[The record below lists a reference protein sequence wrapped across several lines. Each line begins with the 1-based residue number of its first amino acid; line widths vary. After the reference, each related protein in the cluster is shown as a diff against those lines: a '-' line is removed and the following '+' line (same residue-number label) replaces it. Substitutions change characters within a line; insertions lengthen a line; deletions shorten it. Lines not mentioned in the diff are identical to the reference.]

1 MLAVFVPIVVAL
13 VVGSTLLYSYRSVEI
28 ARTNGDIVRQIRSS
42 ITELNHMVFSYVA
55 YREER
60 PKQQFLAEYDSITRL
75 IDSTRFQNQEQ
86 QRLLNDIRLDS
97 QSIKDLFLKLVSNVE
112 LYRMEGNDKL
122 FREIEERLEG
132 QLLVRSRQADSNASL
147 LRSLTDNDIRSAL
160 TRAVV
165 FIFFVLVL
173 TTFPLTVLLARTRR
187 GITMS
192 LTELRKGTEFIGAGN
207 LDFIIEEKKNDEVG
221 ELARAF
227 NQMTRDLKAVTA
239 SKADLEREIFERKK
253 AEDSLRESEERWATT
268 LASIGDA
275 VIATDVDGRISFMN
289 NVAEELTGWTLPEAS
304 TKLVAEIFNIINEHT
319 RYQVENPVTKV
330 LREGMIVSLANHTIL
345 VRKDGTE
352 VPIDDSGAPIRDASG
367 KTVGVVLVFRDIT
380 ERKEAVNKLIKAR
393 DELEHQVEMR
403 TNQLRQQAE
412 LLDLAHDAIILTDKD
427 GIILFWSTGA
437 GRTYGF
443 SKEEAI
449 GNITHNLL
457 QTKSGI
463 PVKDIL
469 GIVEREGRWEG
480 ELVHTCKEGKEVI
493 VHSRW
498 ALRLNEVSGTPEIM
512 EVNRDISER
521 KRAERAL
528 MESEERYRVAIESAS
543 DGIAIVKG
551 DEHVYVNARFAE
563 MFGYKDANEVI
574 GKPLLQ
580 TVHPDD
586 LKMVSAINRMRQMG
600 EPVPVRYEFRGIKKD
615 GSLRYIEVS
624 AARTHYRGEPVSL
637 AYLRDI
643 TDYKNLEDQ
652 LRQSQKMEA
661 IGTLAGGIAHDF
673 NNILAAIIGFSEMV
687 EEDLP
692 PGDASI
698 PHVQRVIN
706 AAYRGRELVQ
716 QILAF
721 SRKTEHARHAVSISF
736 VAKETIQLL
745 RASIPTT
752 IEIIF
757 DNAATSDT
765 ILATPVEVQQVLLN
779 LATNAALSMQEQG
792 GILHI
797 RISDTVVEPDA
808 QILDSEIV
816 PGEYVQ
822 LVVRDTGTGIAPDL
836 MERIFEPYFT
846 TREVGQ
852 GTGMGLAVVYG
863 IVKSLH
869 GSVTVESEPGVGS
882 TFQILL
888 PKVTTEKRTDA
899 PLFEQSLT
907 GKERVLFID
916 DEEFLVEWGQ
926 ALLERMGYE
935 VTAMNDSAEA
945 LETFSSDP
953 SRFDL
958 VITDQTMPRI
968 TGLNLAR
975 ELLKIRP
982 DIPVI
987 LCTGHSESIT
997 LEKLK
1002 EAGVREFLMKPL
1014 AKKDLTEVIRR
1025 VLDLETKK

>member
-1 MLAVFVPIVVAL
+1 MAVFVPIVVAL

-42 ITELNHMVFSYVA
+42 ITELNHLVFSYVA

-60 PKQQFLAEYDSITRL
+60 PKQQFLAEHDSIIRL
-75 IDSTRFQNQEQ
+75 IASTRFRNQEQ

-97 QSIKDLFLKLVSNVE
+97 QSIKDLFLKLVSNAE
-112 LYRMEGNDKL
+112 LYKMDGNDKL
-122 FREIEERLEG
+122 FRETEERLEG

-187 GITMS
+187 GITIS

-207 LDFIIEEKKNDEVG
+207 LDFTIEEKKNDEIG

-239 SKADLEREIFERKK
+239 SKADLEREIVERKK

-304 TKLVAEIFNIINEHT
+304 TKPVAEVFNIINEHT

-330 LREGMIVSLANHTIL
+330 LREGMIVGLANHTIL

-352 VPIDDSGAPIRDASG
+352 LSIDDSGAPIRDTSG

-380 ERKEAVNKLIKAR
+380 EKKEAVDKLRKAHG
-393 DELEHQVEMR
+393 ELEHQVERR
-403 TNQLRQQAE
+403 TTQLRQQAE
-412 LLDLAHDAIILTDKD
+412 LLDLAHDAIILTDKV
-427 GIILFWSTGA
+427 GIIVFWSTGA
-437 GRTYGF
+437 METYGF

-449 GNITHNLL
+449 GNVAHILL
-457 QTKSGI
+457 KTISDI

-469 GIVEREGRWEG
+469 DIVEREGRWEG
-480 ELVHTCKEGKEVI
+480 ELVHTCKEGREVI

-498 ALRLNEVSGTPEIM
+498 AMRQNEASGTPEVM

-574 GKPLLQ
+574 GKPLFL

-586 LKMVSAINRMRQMG
+586 LKMVSEINRMRQMG
-600 EPVPVRYEFRGIKKD
+600 EPVPIRYEFRGIKKD

-624 AARTHYRGEPVSL
+624 AARTHYRGESVSL

-692 PGDASI
+692 PGDPSI
-698 PHVQRVIN
+698 PRVRRVLN

-721 SRKTEHARHAVSISF
+721 SRKTEHARHPVSISF
-736 VAKETIQLL
+736 VAKETLQFL
-745 RASIPTT
+745 RATIPTT
-752 IEIIF
+752 IEIIL
-757 DNAATSDT
+757 DNTATSDT
-765 ILATPVEVQQVLLN
+765 ILATPVEVQQVLMN
-779 LATNAALSMQEQG
+779 LATNAALSMQDKG

-797 RISDTVVEPDA
+797 SITDTVVELDA
-808 QILDSEIV
+808 LILESDIV

-822 LVVRDTGTGIAPDL
+822 LVVRDTGAGIAPDVKK
-836 MERIFEPYFT
+836 RIFEPFFT

-869 GSVTVESEPGVGS
+869 GSIMVESDPGVGS
-882 TFQILL
+882 TFQVLL
-888 PKVTTEKRTDA
+888 PKVTTEKRPEA
-899 PLFEQSLT
+899 PLLERSLT

-935 VTAMNDSAEA
+935 VTAMNDSTEA
-945 LETFSSDP
+945 FETFSSDP

-958 VITDQTMPRI
+958 VITDQTMPGI

-987 LCTGHSESIT
+987 LCTGHSESVT
-997 LEKLK
+997 LDKLK
-1002 EAGVREFLMKPL
+1002 EAGIREFLMKPL
-1014 AKKDLTEVIRR
+1014 AKKDLAEVIRR
-1025 VLDLETKK
+1025 VLDKETKV